1 MRLLESGQSLSIG
14 ANDGHCRSWKEANL
28 PQDVDK
34 LPHSSAPP
42 NKLLT
47 SIASFDKCWKT
58 IGIPSKQW
66 LPNPKVYQQTI
77 KLNSCSQPFQKM
89 AMFAFVLSKIG
100 NLAEAI
106 DNSRL

>member
-1 MRLLESGQSLSIG
+1 MAWVDKFTGLRKNTPLLIFSTFLVLMRLLESGQLLSIG

-58 IGIPSKQW
+58 IGIPSNNGS
-66 LPNPKVYQQTI
+66 LPKSLSANYQAQ
-77 KLNSCSQPFQKM
+77 
-89 AMFAFVLSKIG
+89 
-100 NLAEAI
+100 
-106 DNSRL
+106 

>member
-1 MRLLESGQSLSIG
+1 MMDIVGVGKRPT
-14 ANDGHCRSWKEANL
+14 C
-28 PQDVDK
+28 QDVDK

-100 NLAEAI
+100 SGRKPCKSN
-106 DNSRL
+106 

>member
-1 MRLLESGQSLSIG
+1 MRLLESGQLLSIG

-66 LPNPKVYQQTI
+66 LPNPKVI
-77 KLNSCSQPFQKM
+77 RKPSSSIVALNHSKNGDVCSQIIQNWKW
-89 AMFAFVLSKIG
+89 
-100 NLAEAI
+100 
-106 DNSRL
+106 